1 MPDKHKRAEALAAL
15 LREAARPDP
24 TDVLGSWTGRP
35 WDEEEEPVQD
45 VDDL

>member
-1 MPDKHKRAEALAAL
+1 MPPKHNRAEALKAI
-15 LREAARPDP
+15 LREANQPDP

-35 WDEEEEPVQD
+35 WDEDDEPVQD